1 MGNSPRHFT
10 APAIRILIIGILLS
24 LLLICLSLFWPRFL
38 YQEGLKQLQLKNYD
52 QAIHYLDRAEKK
64 VPKFLAETYAR
75 ADMYRIYT
83 HYGRALY
90 HKGIQDWKDNG
101 PSIKTYTLL
110 RKAKIYLSKADAV
123 SPITYRN
130 SYWLTLTEEA
140 LEKLHEGLFP
150 KLKNPYDADAFYRKT
165 LPLRPAGS
173 AIRYAYV
180 RYLDF
185 KDRRDEIPAAVE
197 NLMAIYPPAYY
208 QLRKEPFYSKDLSV
222 HAAAGL
228 KKALESSVMPGAAA
242 KGLSYLYE
250 QSQEFSEAVSYYRGY
265 LQQPSGNS
273 PYAYIHLGR
282 LYLKQREERQ
292 ALDAFEESIG
302 LTDKI
307 PGVLNRIYRTLKAE
321 KRQERFFPF
330 LSRLSEKGIPLTGAD
345 MTLARIHMDM
355 KQYDQARQ
363 ILNRMTAA
371 KPDPAAHALLAEI
384 AMRLKDWDQMELSA
398 QQAVRLDPD
407 HAGYHYT
414 LAISLRA
421 QKKVERAE
429 EEISSAIE
437 LAAKENPWY
446 FRFRAG
452 IRWALGKTV
461 LAVSD
466 WEKAF
471 ELKPDRSDFAYRI
484 ALGCEK
490 LAEFDKALTYI
501 GKALSLAPDNKK
513 YLALQERLES
523 YKR

>member
-1 MGNSPRHFT
+1 M
-10 APAIRILIIGILLS
+10 APAVRILIIGILLG
-24 LLLICLSLFWPRFL
+24 LLLICLGLFWPRFL
-38 YQEGLKQLQLKNYD
+38 YQEGVKQLQLKNYD
-52 QAIHYLDRAEKK
+52 KAVYYLDRAEKK

-110 RKAKIYLSKADAV
+110 RKAKINLSKADAV

-140 LEKLHEGLFP
+140 LEKLHGGLFP

-165 LPLRPAGS
+165 LSLRPAGS
-173 AIRYAYV
+173 SIRYAYV

-185 KDRRDEIPAAVE
+185 KDRRDEIPAVME
-197 NLMAIYPPAYY
+197 NLLAIYPPAYY
-208 QLRKEPFYSKDLSV
+208 PLRKEPFYSKDLSV

-228 KKALESSVMPGAAA
+228 KKALENDVMPGEAA
-242 KGLSYLYE
+242 KALSNLYE
-250 QSQEFSEAVSYYRGY
+250 QRQELSQAVSYYRAY
-265 LQQPSGNS
+265 LGQQPSGNS
-273 PYAYIHLGR
+273 PYDYIHLGR
-282 LYLKQREERQ
+282 LFLKQGEEDQ
-292 ALDAFEESIG
+292 GLEAFERSIG
-302 LTDKI
+302 LADNI
-307 PGVLNRIYRTLKAE
+307 PGVLNRLYRTLKAE
-321 KRQERFFPF
+321 NRQEQFFPF

-345 MTLARIHMDM
+345 MTLARIHVDM

-384 AMRLKDWDQMELSA
+384 ARRLKDWDQMELSA

-407 HAGYHYT
+407 NARYYYT
-414 LAISLRA
+414 LARSLYY

-429 EEISSAIE
+429 EEISSAIDFA
-437 LAAKENPWY
+437 LKENPWY
-446 FRFRAG
+446 YRFRAG
-452 IRWALGKTV
+452 IRWARGKTA

-513 YLALQERLES
+513 YLALHKRLES